1 MVMLCGKLPTGAV
14 RSSRPITKQKL
25 GRLANQSRAG
35 SQRGGI
41 YSLGLIHPSNRL
53 RIIKK
58 SGDVQCILL
67 EN

>member
-14 RSSRPITKQKL
+14 RSSRPITQKKT
-25 GRLANQSRAG
+25 GPSGQSG